1 MSSVQPDEME
11 KAEAAL
17 AKVREAWLQREGV
30 TAVDLG
36 FKWSKGEMTGQI
48 SIRVHVSRKK
58 PAEELSDADLFPEEV
73 DGVPVDVLE
82 ATYGIQVMMEGDS
95 QLEAAV
101 DGRGN
106 RFDEIP
112 LGVSIGSPNITAGTL
127 GAKVFDAD
135 TQEAYILSNWHVLLG
150 ATSAQPGDPIWQPGR
165 LDGGRAEDKIAE
177 VTRSVLGP
185 FDAAIARITGER
197 PVLDTTLEG
206 DKIEDVTAPRLGMLV
221 WKSGRTTGRTE
232 GFVDGVMMITQI
244 NYNSAGVR
252 RLEQVIRIVPRPGS
266 PPGEVSLGGDSGSVW
281 VDEES
286 GKAIAL
292 HFAGEVGDAP
302 EHALG
307 NDIRKVIERLQIVFP
322 AAVKPPEP
330 PPTPEPP
337 SEPPSEPVTPPP
349 APTPPVT
356 QPQLSFWER
365 LVRWLKNMFG

>member
-1 MSSVQPDEME
+1 MSSISSEEME
-11 KAEAAL
+11 KAEQAL

-36 FKWSKGEMTGQI
+36 FKWSQGEMTGQI
-48 SIRVHVSRKK
+48 SIRVHVSQKK
-58 PAEELSDADLFPEEV
+58 SVDTLSEDELFPKEV

-82 ATYGIQVMMEGDS
+82 ATYGIQVMLEGDS

-127 GAKVFDAD
+127 GAKVYDVE
-135 TQEAYILSNWHVLLG
+135 TGEAYILSNWHVLLG
-150 ATSAQPGDPIWQPGR
+150 ATTAQPGDPIWQPGR

-185 FDAAIARITGER
+185 FDAAIARLTGAR
-197 PVLDTTLEG
+197 PILDTTLEG
-206 DKIEDVTAPRLGMLV
+206 DKIADVTAPRLGMLV

-232 GFVDGVMMITQI
+232 GFIDGVMMSTQI
-244 NYNSAGVR
+244 NYRSAGVR
-252 RLEQVIRIVPRPGS
+252 HLEQVIRIVPRPGS

-281 VDEES
+281 VDEAS
-286 GKAIAL
+286 GKAVAL
-292 HFAGEVGDAP
+292 HFAGEVGGAP

-307 NDIRKVIERLQIVFP
+307 NDIRKVIERLQIVFS
-322 AAVKPPEP
+322 AGLKPTEP
-330 PPTPEPP
+330 PSTPEPP
-337 SEPPSEPVTPPP
+337 EEPGQPDPTPSD
-349 APTPPVT
+349 PTPPLIKP
-356 QPQLSFWER
+356 QPSF
-365 LVRWLKNMFG
+365 LNKLLRWLRDLFS